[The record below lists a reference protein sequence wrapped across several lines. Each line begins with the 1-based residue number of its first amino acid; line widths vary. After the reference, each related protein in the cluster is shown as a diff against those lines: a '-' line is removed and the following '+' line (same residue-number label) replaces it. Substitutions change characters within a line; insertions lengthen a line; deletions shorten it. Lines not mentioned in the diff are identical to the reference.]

1 MDQMFL
7 LEKFHTKITEHVIYR
22 ILTIFTEYLL
32 FVYVTTSDI
41 LL

>member
-7 LEKFHTKITEHVIYR
+7 LEKFHTKITEYVIYR